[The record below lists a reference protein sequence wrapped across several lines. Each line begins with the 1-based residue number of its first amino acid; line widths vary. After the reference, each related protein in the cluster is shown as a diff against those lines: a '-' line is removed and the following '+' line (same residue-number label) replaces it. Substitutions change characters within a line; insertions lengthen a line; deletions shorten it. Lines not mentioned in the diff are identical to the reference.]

1 MTVSNMVAVVTATA
15 SAVGILAFTSG
26 LFLGARLTRAALGS
40 RSQDRRP
47 GSGEFG
53 ELVRLLL
60 REVLDVV
67 RELRSSQAGPDA
79 SDRQLLPPRVRWLR
93 RR

>member
-1 MTVSNMVAVVTATA
+1 MTVTVVDVTVIAGSVALL
-15 SAVGILAFTSG
+15 SAFTSG

-40 RSQDRRP
+40 RSQDRRT
-47 GSGEFG
+47 GSGEVG

-60 REVLDVV
+60 REVLAVV

-79 SDRQLLPPRVRWLR
+79 SGRQLPLPRGRWLR